1 MTSSGLLFSYFSVIR
16 SLIRRKFSA
25 NNAAQTTSW
34 WNHYLEAQWG
44 ARDWSDRSDGF
55 DRSGRSD
62 GWARECF
69 LMVVWRKIVGGN
81 FFVADGAAVE
91 TNRYLCGVE
100 KWKLYYNNIFI
111 TMEKLPLRQ

>member
-44 ARDWSDRSDGF
+44 ARDWSDMSDG
-55 DRSGRSD
+55 SD

-100 KWKLYYNNIFI
+100 KWKLYYTNIFI
-111 TMEKLPLRQ
+111 TRGKLPLRR